1 MEKYKVVALFGESG
15 SGKDTI
21 QNAIVS
27 ACANMNKIIS
37 CTTRPKRDYE
47 IDGKDYFFLD
57 NFQFAQKVLDG
68 SMLEATSFRAWMYG
82 TPLDS
87 LDKDKINIGVF
98 NIAGI
103 ECLMEDP
110 RLEIVPIYV
119 EVSPKNRLMR
129 ALTREENPDCHEIC
143 RRFLADVQD
152 FAKLENDSFDYY
164 GINNDEPMDIEAI
177 EGWIENIQS
186 CFGDS
191 ES

>member
-27 ACANMNKIIS
+27 ACADMNKIIS

-87 LDKDKINIGVF
+87 LDKD
-98 NIAGI
+98 
-103 ECLMEDP
+103 D
-110 RLEIVPIYV
+110 
-119 EVSPKNRLMR
+119 
-129 ALTREENPDCHEIC
+129 
-143 RRFLADVQD
+143 
-152 FAKLENDSFDYY
+152 
-164 GINNDEPMDIEAI
+164 EAI
-177 EGWIENIQS
+177 KQFKKVVCIEKNNSNSFFCLCCVRLQ
-186 CFGDS
+186 
-191 ES
+191 